1 MVLHLPDSWL
11 NWNLETWVFEEKGKP
26 DYLEK
31 NLLEQG
37 REPTTNSTH
46 IWHQT
51 WELNPGHIG
60 GSGVLSP
67 LHHHCSPAI
76 SSFKIES
83 VKSLKEFSSLRQY
96 VKGFQR
102 FYASEDVRPVTPCS
116 FHLFYKQFSSLV
128 EGGKIY
134 QKKWGE
140 KYPQHPLSS
149 YSQTNQSNINLHVS
163 KHINQ
168 SALEGQILTLSSA
181 WK

>member
-1 MVLHLPDSWL
+1 ML
-11 NWNLETWVFEEKGKP
+11 VFEERRKL

-51 WELNPGHIG
+51 WELNPAGHIG
-60 GSGVLSP
+60 GRGVLSP
-67 LHHHCSPAI
+67 LHHHALLPSCMIIQFLKSKIPERVLLSEAI
-76 SSFKIES
+76 CKR
-83 VKSLKEFSSLRQY
+83 FSKVLHQ
-96 VKGFQR
+96 
-102 FYASEDVRPVTPCS
+102 EDVWPVIPCS
-116 FHLFYKQFSSLV
+116 LHLFYRQFSSLV
-128 EGGKIY
+128 EGNKIY

-149 YSQTNQSNINLHVS
+149 YSQTNQSNIDSHVS
-163 KHINQ
+163 KNINQ
-168 SALEGQILTLSSA
+168 SAPEGQILTLSSA